1 MEMDEARTRAQALGF
16 TGTSIEQLTALSM
29 AVDQDEEQLPDDW
42 PAIAY
47 ALVQATR
54 RVADT
59 YEAWLIR
66 SLREGAG
73 PSGETTW
80 AAVATAVDSHL
91 GSRQAAQMKWKRLID
106 SNRREYGGPGR
117 GGRPKG
123 RSAGPANSPKGSDE
137 ASA

>member
-1 MEMDEARTRAQALGF
+1 MEMDEARDRARTLGF
-16 TGTSIEQLTALSM
+16 TGTSVEQLTALSM
-29 AVDQDEEQLPDDW
+29 AVDQDEDELPEDW

-91 GSRQAAQMKWKRLID
+91 GSRQAAQAKWKRLID
-106 SNRREYGGPGR
+106 ANRREYGGPGR
-117 GGRPKG
+117 GGRRKPQ
-123 RSAGPANSPKGSDE
+123 PPNSVDNPE
-137 ASA
+137 V